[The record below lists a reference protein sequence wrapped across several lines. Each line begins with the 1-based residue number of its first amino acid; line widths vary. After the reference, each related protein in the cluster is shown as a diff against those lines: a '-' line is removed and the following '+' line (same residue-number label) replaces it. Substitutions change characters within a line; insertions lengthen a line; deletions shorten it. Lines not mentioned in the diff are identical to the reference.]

1 MNRLAAETS
10 PYLLQHASNPVDWW
24 PWSEAALEVARS
36 QDKPILLSIGYS
48 ACHWCHVMA
57 HESFE
62 DVGTAALMNALFV
75 NIKVDREERPD
86 LDQIYQSAHQML
98 AQRGGGWPLTMFLS
112 PDGTPFFSGT
122 YFPREASHGL
132 MAFVDVLERVAA
144 AYHEQRDAIA
154 SQNESMRGALQRLL
168 PRGEAAQAMDASP
181 ISSAIRTLL
190 ANFDTRHGGFGVA
203 PKFPHPADLSLLR
216 NVASTGDPQARHA
229 FLFTLRRMAE
239 GGLYDQ
245 LAGGF
250 YRYSVDERWE
260 IPHFEKMLYDNGLLI
275 ALYAD
280 AWAMSGDE
288 FYRRVASET
297 ARWVMEYMQA
307 PEGGYYS
314 ALDADSEGEE
324 GRYYVWQRDEVA
336 ALIED
341 PVSRELLLEHFG
353 LDLRPN
359 FEGSA
364 WHLRIARSADELAA
378 RHGLSERDVQARIDV
393 ARMRLLAHR
402 RERVPPMR
410 DDKVIAS
417 WNGLMIAGMA
427 HAAGVL
433 GEPAWLD
440 SAQRAMDFVRQPLWR
455 EGRLL
460 ATWRNGHAQLNAYL
474 DDHAYLL
481 GAALELLQA
490 GFRVED
496 LSFAGRLADALLD
509 EFEDVHQGGFHF
521 TRHDH
526 EALILRPKPGHD
538 NAMPAGN
545 GTAAYVLQRYGHLV
559 GEPRYVDAAART
571 LALFYPAMAANPAG
585 YSGLLSAL
593 REYVAPP
600 AIVVLRGAS
609 AQAWHAALVA
619 RAQADALIVSPQS
632 DALPTALDKPMTPS
646 AAWVCRANTCLAPI
660 SDLTCLMETLDSGS
674 ASA

>member
-10 PYLLQHASNPVDWW
+10 PYLLQHAANPVDWW
-24 PWSEAALEVARS
+24 PWGEAALAAARAR
-36 QDKPILLSIGYS
+36 DKPILLSIGYS

-62 DVGTAALMNALFV
+62 DEGTAALMNALFV

-122 YFPREASHGL
+122 YFPREARHGL
-132 MAFVDVLERVAA
+132 PAFVDLLERVAA
-144 AYHEQRDAIA
+144 AYHEQRDAIS
-154 SQNESMRGALQRLL
+154 SQNESMRAALQRLL
-168 PRGEAAQAMDASP
+168 PHGEVAGAMDALP
-181 ISSAIRTLL
+181 IANAVRSLL
-190 ANFDTRHGGFGVA
+190 VNFDARYGGFGDA
-203 PKFPHPADLSLLR
+203 PKFPHPTDLVLLR
-216 NVASTGDPQARHA
+216 DAAIAGDAQARHA

-250 YRYSVDERWE
+250 CRYSVDARWE

-275 ALYAD
+275 GLYAD
-280 AWAMSGDE
+280 AWAMTGDGL
-288 FYRRVASET
+288 YRRVASET
-297 ARWVMEYMQA
+297 ARWIMADMQS
-307 PEGGYYS
+307 PLGGYYS

-341 PVSRELLLEHFG
+341 PVSRDLVFEHFG
-353 LDLRPN
+353 LDERPN
-359 FEGSA
+359 FEAHA
-364 WHLRIARSADELAA
+364 WHLRVARSVTDLAA
-378 RHGLSERDVQARIDV
+378 RHGISERDAQARIDE
-393 ARMRLLAHR
+393 ARACLLAHR
-402 RERVPPMR
+402 RTRTAPLQ
-410 DDKVIAS
+410 DDKILAS

-433 GEPAWLD
+433 NELGWLD
-440 SAQRAMDFVRQPLWR
+440 SARRAMDFVRRELWL
-455 EGRLL
+455 EDRLL
-460 ATWRNGHAQLNAYL
+460 ATWRNGRAQLNAYL

-490 GFRVED
+490 GFRVDD
-496 LSFAGRLADALLD
+496 LLFAGRLADALLA
-509 EFEDVHQGGFHF
+509 EFEDTQQGGFHF

-526 EALILRPKPGHD
+526 EQLILRPKPAHD
-538 NAMPAGN
+538 SAMPAGN
-545 GTAAYVLQRYGHLV
+545 GAAARALQRYGHLV
-559 GEPRYVDAAART
+559 GDSRYVDAAART
-571 LALFYPAMAANPAG
+571 LALFYPAMEANPAG
-585 YSGLLSAL
+585 YSSLLAAL
-593 REYVAPP
+593 DEYTAPP
-600 AIVVLRGAS
+600 AIVILRGEQAK
-609 AQAWHAALVA
+609 AWHAALVA
-619 RAQADALIVSPQS
+619 RAQPDALIVAPQGDS
-632 DALPTALDKPMTPS
+632 LPAALDKPMTPS

-660 SDLTCLMETLDSGS
+660 SDLTCLMETLDKGR